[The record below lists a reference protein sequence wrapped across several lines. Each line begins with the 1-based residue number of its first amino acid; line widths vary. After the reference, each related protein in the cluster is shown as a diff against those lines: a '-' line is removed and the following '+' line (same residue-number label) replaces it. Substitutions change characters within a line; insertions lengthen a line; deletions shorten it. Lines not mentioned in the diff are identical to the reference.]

1 MIYPKPVMRIKELK
15 AMGIPET
22 TLMRIYRTR
31 GQKAAWK
38 ISPGKS
44 NSPIVFDTNELD
56 RILGRE
62 MRAQDMAIIHGCA
75 MKAP

>member
-1 MIYPKPVMRIKELK
+1 MMIYPKPIMRIKELK
-15 AMGIPET
+15 AMGLPEE

-44 NSPIVFDTNELD
+44 NSPIVFDTRELD
-56 RILGRE
+56 RILSRE
-62 MRAQDMAIIHGCA
+62 MRAQNMAVIHGT
-75 MKAP
+75 APQ